1 MSDSFLVIIKG
12 AQSAW
17 GKGPVMGEEIF
28 KYVI

>member
-17 GKGPVMGEEIF
+17 GKGPVMGK
-28 KYVI
+28 KYLNM